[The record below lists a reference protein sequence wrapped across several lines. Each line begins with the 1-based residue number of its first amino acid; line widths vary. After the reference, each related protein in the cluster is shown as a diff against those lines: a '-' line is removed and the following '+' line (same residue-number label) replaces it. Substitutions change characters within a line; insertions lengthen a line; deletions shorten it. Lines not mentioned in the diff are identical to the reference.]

1 MREHK
6 IVRKFNWVND
16 DLLKD
21 NPRVLG
27 LSLFLADTKEVDDVR
42 RLLGQASQPRLDTW
56 ELLINTYLII
66 NDVKYMN
73 LCRLLDRDSV
83 QSFLVTIIP
92 IIYRRLHWYHRCMIL
107 VTWEHCVTLLQTRY
121 MRFLYMR

>member
-27 LSLFLADTKEVDDVR
+27 LSLFLADTKEVDDGR

-56 ELLINTYLII
+56 ELLIDTYL
-66 NDVKYMN
+66 
-73 LCRLLDRDSV
+73 S
-83 QSFLVTIIP
+83 
-92 IIYRRLHWYHRCMIL
+92 
-107 VTWEHCVTLLQTRY
+107 
-121 MRFLYMR
+121 